1 MARRK
6 EDPPKGSPA
15 WMNTFAD
22 LMNLLLCFF
31 VMLFSMSSVNEE
43 KFEKVI
49 ASFQSTFSILPGGGA
64 SIGEGELI
72 SSGISQLE
80 NFDSYYNQQLSSQ
93 SDGQT
98 EEEKDIT
105 EAYEQQELEESE
117 DMAQQLENA
126 LSQYGIQDD
135 VEVDFNAEYVTLN
148 MNGALLFDS
157 ASAELRDEAYPLV
170 NKLGKILVTYDNNII
185 EVEGHT
191 DNVPIHSSKYED
203 NNVLSMYRALA
214 VANYL
219 RDTTTLDPAYIKSS
233 GRGEYVPIADNA
245 TPEGRARNR
254 RVEIKIYNSYN
265 SNVSGTSTDDT
276 GTETP
281 ADAALSTETVLGKR
295 VSGDRYAG
303 SSDNRC
309 DCETDR
315 SCERIG
321 REA

>member
-281 ADAALSTETVLGKR
+281 ADAALSTETVTG
-295 VSGDRYAG
+295 
-303 SSDNRC
+303 
-309 DCETDR
+309 TP
-315 SCERIG
+315 
-321 REA
+321 EAATTGATVEPTEVVNE

>member
-281 ADAALSTETVLGKR
+281 ADATLSTETV
-295 VSGDRYAG
+295 
-303 SSDNRC
+303 
-309 DCETDR
+309 TDTP
-315 SCERIG
+315 
-321 REA
+321 EAATTGATVEPTEVVNE

>member
-148 MNGALLFDS
+148 MNGSLLFDS

-281 ADAALSTETVLGKR
+281 ADAALSTETV
-295 VSGDRYAG
+295 
-303 SSDNRC
+303 
-309 DCETDR
+309 TDTP
-315 SCERIG
+315 
-321 REA
+321 EAATTGATVEPTEVVNE

>member
-1 MARRK
+1 
-6 EDPPKGSPA
+6 
-15 WMNTFAD
+15 MNTFAD

-265 SNVSGTSTDDT
+265 SNVSGTFTDDT

-281 ADAALSTETVLGKR
+281 ADAALSTETV
-295 VSGDRYAG
+295 
-303 SSDNRC
+303 
-309 DCETDR
+309 TDTP
-315 SCERIG
+315 
-321 REA
+321 EAATTGATVEPTEVVNE

>member
-31 VMLFSMSSVNEE
+31 VMLFAMSSVNEE

-157 ASAELRDEAYPLV
+157 ASAELRDEAYPLI

-214 VANYL
+214 VASYL

-245 TPEGRARNR
+245 TQEGRARNR

-281 ADAALSTETVLGKR
+281 ADAALSTETV
-295 VSGDRYAG
+295 
-303 SSDNRC
+303 
-309 DCETDR
+309 TDTQ
-315 SCERIG
+315 
-321 REA
+321 EAATTGVTVEPTEVVNE

>member
-281 ADAALSTETVLGKR
+281 ADAALSTETV
-295 VSGDRYAG
+295 
-303 SSDNRC
+303 
-309 DCETDR
+309 TDTP
-315 SCERIG
+315 
-321 REA
+321 EAATTGATVKQTEVVNE

>member
-265 SNVSGTSTDDT
+265 SNVSRTSTDDT

-281 ADAALSTETVLGKR
+281 ADAALSTETV
-295 VSGDRYAG
+295 
-303 SSDNRC
+303 
-309 DCETDR
+309 TDTP
-315 SCERIG
+315 
-321 REA
+321 EAATTGATVEPTEVVNE

>member
-265 SNVSGTSTDDT
+265 SNVSGTSTD
-276 GTETP
+276 
-281 ADAALSTETVLGKR
+281 LSTETV
-295 VSGDRYAG
+295 
-303 SSDNRC
+303 
-309 DCETDR
+309 TDTP
-315 SCERIG
+315 
-321 REA
+321 EAATTGATVEPTEVVNE

>member
-219 RDTTTLDPAYIKSS
+219 RDTTTLDSAYIKSS

-265 SNVSGTSTDDT
+265 SNCLLYTS
-276 GTETP
+276 P
-281 ADAALSTETVLGKR
+281 SPR
-295 VSGDRYAG
+295 DRG
-303 SSDNRC
+303 
-309 DCETDR
+309 
-315 SCERIG
+315 
-321 REA
+321 

>member
-170 NKLGKILVTYDNNII
+170 NKLGKILVTYDKNII

-281 ADAALSTETVLGKR
+281 ADAALSTETV
-295 VSGDRYAG
+295 
-303 SSDNRC
+303 
-309 DCETDR
+309 TDTP
-315 SCERIG
+315 
-321 REA
+321 EAATTGATVEPTEVVNE

>member
-126 LSQYGIQDD
+126 LSQYEIQDD

-281 ADAALSTETVLGKR
+281 ADAALSTETV
-295 VSGDRYAG
+295 
-303 SSDNRC
+303 
-309 DCETDR
+309 TDTP
-315 SCERIG
+315 
-321 REA
+321 EAATTGATVEPTEVVNE

>member
-126 LSQYGIQDD
+126 LSQYGIQGD

-281 ADAALSTETVLGKR
+281 ADAALSTETV
-295 VSGDRYAG
+295 
-303 SSDNRC
+303 
-309 DCETDR
+309 TDTP
-315 SCERIG
+315 
-321 REA
+321 EAATTGATVEPTEVVNE

>member
-214 VANYL
+214 DANYL

-281 ADAALSTETVLGKR
+281 ADAALSTETV
-295 VSGDRYAG
+295 
-303 SSDNRC
+303 
-309 DCETDR
+309 TDTP
-315 SCERIG
+315 
-321 REA
+321 EAATTGATVEPTEVVNE

>member
-93 SDGQT
+93 SDGQM

-281 ADAALSTETVLGKR
+281 ADAALSTETV
-295 VSGDRYAG
+295 
-303 SSDNRC
+303 
-309 DCETDR
+309 TDTP
-315 SCERIG
+315 
-321 REA
+321 EAATTGATVEPTEVVNE

>member
-1 MARRK
+1 M
-6 EDPPKGSPA
+6 
-15 WMNTFAD
+15 
-22 LMNLLLCFF
+22 
-31 VMLFSMSSVNEE
+31 
-43 KFEKVI
+43 
-49 ASFQSTFSILPGGGA
+49 
-64 SIGEGELI
+64 I

-276 GTETP
+276 GTETS
-281 ADAALSTETVLGKR
+281 ADAALSTETV
-295 VSGDRYAG
+295 
-303 SSDNRC
+303 
-309 DCETDR
+309 TDTP
-315 SCERIG
+315 
-321 REA
+321 EAATTGATVEPTEVVNE

>member
-1 MARRK
+1 
-6 EDPPKGSPA
+6 
-15 WMNTFAD
+15 MNTFAD

-281 ADAALSTETVLGKR
+281 ADAALSTETV
-295 VSGDRYAG
+295 
-303 SSDNRC
+303 
-309 DCETDR
+309 TDTP
-315 SCERIG
+315 
-321 REA
+321 EAATTGATVEPAEVVNE

>member
-15 WMNTFAD
+15 WMNTFAY

-31 VMLFSMSSVNEE
+31 GMLFSMSSVNEE

-281 ADAALSTETVLGKR
+281 ADAALSTETV
-295 VSGDRYAG
+295 
-303 SSDNRC
+303 
-309 DCETDR
+309 TDTP
-315 SCERIG
+315 
-321 REA
+321 EAATTGATVEPTEVVNE

>member
-148 MNGALLFDS
+148 MNRALLFDS

-281 ADAALSTETVLGKR
+281 ADAALSTETV
-295 VSGDRYAG
+295 
-303 SSDNRC
+303 
-309 DCETDR
+309 TDTP
-315 SCERIG
+315 
-321 REA
+321 EAATTGATVEPTEVVNE

>member
-15 WMNTFAD
+15 WMKTFAD

-281 ADAALSTETVLGKR
+281 ADAALSTETV
-295 VSGDRYAG
+295 
-303 SSDNRC
+303 
-309 DCETDR
+309 TDTP
-315 SCERIG
+315 
-321 REA
+321 EAATTGATVEPTEVVNE

>member
-203 NNVLSMYRALA
+203 NNVLSMYRTLA

-281 ADAALSTETVLGKR
+281 ADAALSTETV
-295 VSGDRYAG
+295 
-303 SSDNRC
+303 
-309 DCETDR
+309 TDTP
-315 SCERIG
+315 
-321 REA
+321 EAATTGATVEPTEVVNE

>member
-31 VMLFSMSSVNEE
+31 VMLFAMSSVNEE

-157 ASAELRDEAYPLV
+157 ASAELRDEAYPLI

-214 VANYL
+214 VASYL
-219 RDTTTLDPAYIKSS
+219 RDTTTLNPAYIKSS

-281 ADAALSTETVLGKR
+281 ADAALSTETV
-295 VSGDRYAG
+295 
-303 SSDNRC
+303 
-309 DCETDR
+309 TDTP
-315 SCERIG
+315 
-321 REA
+321 EAATTGVTVEPTEVVNE

>member
-281 ADAALSTETVLGKR
+281 ADAALSTETV
-295 VSGDRYAG
+295 
-303 SSDNRC
+303 
-309 DCETDR
+309 TDTP
-315 SCERIG
+315 EVATTG
-321 REA
+321 ATVEPTEVVNE

>member
-22 LMNLLLCFF
+22 LMNILLCFF

-203 NNVLSMYRALA
+203 NNVLSMYRAIA

-281 ADAALSTETVLGKR
+281 ADAALSTETV
-295 VSGDRYAG
+295 
-303 SSDNRC
+303 
-309 DCETDR
+309 TDTP
-315 SCERIG
+315 
-321 REA
+321 EAATTGATVEPTEVVNE

>member
-1 MARRK
+1 
-6 EDPPKGSPA
+6 
-15 WMNTFAD
+15 MNTFAD

-276 GTETP
+276 GTETS
-281 ADAALSTETVLGKR
+281 ADAALSTETV
-295 VSGDRYAG
+295 
-303 SSDNRC
+303 
-309 DCETDR
+309 TDTP
-315 SCERIG
+315 
-321 REA
+321 EAATTGATVEPTEVVNE

>member
-72 SSGISQLE
+72 SSGISRLE

-281 ADAALSTETVLGKR
+281 ADAALSTETV
-295 VSGDRYAG
+295 
-303 SSDNRC
+303 
-309 DCETDR
+309 TDTP
-315 SCERIG
+315 
-321 REA
+321 EAATTGATVEPTEVVNE

>member
-170 NKLGKILVTYDNNII
+170 NKLGKILVTYDNSII

-281 ADAALSTETVLGKR
+281 ADAALSTETV
-295 VSGDRYAG
+295 
-303 SSDNRC
+303 
-309 DCETDR
+309 TDTP
-315 SCERIG
+315 
-321 REA
+321 EAATTGATVEPTEVVNE

>member
-1 MARRK
+1 MRRRK
-6 EDPPKGSPA
+6 EDPPKGAPA

-31 VMLFSMSSVNEE
+31 VLLFSMSSVNEE
-43 KFEKVI
+43 KFEKVV
-49 ASFQSTFSILPGGGA
+49 ASFQSTFSILPRGGA

-80 NFDSYYNQQLSSQ
+80 NFDSYYNQQLNSQ
-93 SDGQT
+93 SEGQT
-98 EEEKDIT
+98 EEEKSIT
-105 EAYEQQELEESE
+105 EAYEQQELAESE
-117 DMAQQLENA
+117 NMAQQVENA

-157 ASAELRDEAYPLV
+157 ASAELKDEAYPLI
-170 NKLGKILVTYDNNII
+170 NKLGKILVTYDKNII

-265 SNVSGTSTDDT
+265 LDVNGISTDDT

-281 ADAALSTETVLGKR
+281 ADAAENTESLT
-295 VSGDRYAG
+295 DTPETTAG
-303 SSDNRC
+303 AAVEPTEVVN
-309 DCETDR
+309 E
-315 SCERIG
+315 
-321 REA
+321 

>member
-265 SNVSGTSTDDT
+265 STVSGTSTDDT

-281 ADAALSTETVLGKR
+281 ADAALSTETV
-295 VSGDRYAG
+295 
-303 SSDNRC
+303 
-309 DCETDR
+309 TDTP
-315 SCERIG
+315 
-321 REA
+321 EAATTGATVEPTEVVNE

>member
-135 VEVDFNAEYVTLN
+135 VEVDLNAEYVTLN

-281 ADAALSTETVLGKR
+281 ADAALSTETV
-295 VSGDRYAG
+295 
-303 SSDNRC
+303 
-309 DCETDR
+309 TDTP
-315 SCERIG
+315 
-321 REA
+321 EAATTGATVEPTEVVNE

>member
-245 TPEGRARNR
+245 APEGRARNR

-281 ADAALSTETVLGKR
+281 ADAALSTETV
-295 VSGDRYAG
+295 
-303 SSDNRC
+303 
-309 DCETDR
+309 TDTP
-315 SCERIG
+315 
-321 REA
+321 EAATTGATVEPTEVVNE

>member
-281 ADAALSTETVLGKR
+281 ADAALSTETV
-295 VSGDRYAG
+295 
-303 SSDNRC
+303 
-309 DCETDR
+309 TDTP
-315 SCERIG
+315 EAATIG
-321 REA
+321 ATVEPTEVVNE

>member
-6 EDPPKGSPA
+6 EDPHKGSPA

-31 VMLFSMSSVNEE
+31 VMLFSMSSVDEE

-281 ADAALSTETVLGKR
+281 ADAALSTETV
-295 VSGDRYAG
+295 
-303 SSDNRC
+303 
-309 DCETDR
+309 TDTP
-315 SCERIG
+315 
-321 REA
+321 EAATTGATVEPTEVVNE

>member
-49 ASFQSTFSILPGGGA
+49 ASFQITFSILPGGGA

-281 ADAALSTETVLGKR
+281 ADAALSTETV
-295 VSGDRYAG
+295 
-303 SSDNRC
+303 
-309 DCETDR
+309 TDTP
-315 SCERIG
+315 
-321 REA
+321 EAATTGATVEPTEVVNE

>member
-245 TPEGRARNR
+245 TPEGRASNR

-281 ADAALSTETVLGKR
+281 ADAALSTETV
-295 VSGDRYAG
+295 
-303 SSDNRC
+303 
-309 DCETDR
+309 TDTP
-315 SCERIG
+315 
-321 REA
+321 EAATTGATVEPTEVVNE

>member
-80 NFDSYYNQQLSSQ
+80 KFDSYYNQQLSSQ

-281 ADAALSTETVLGKR
+281 ADAALSTETV
-295 VSGDRYAG
+295 
-303 SSDNRC
+303 
-309 DCETDR
+309 TDTP
-315 SCERIG
+315 
-321 REA
+321 EAATTGATVEPTEVVNE

>member
-80 NFDSYYNQQLSSQ
+80 NCDSYYNQQLSSQ

-117 DMAQQLENA
+117 NMAQQLENA

-214 VANYL
+214 GANYL

-281 ADAALSTETVLGKR
+281 ADAALSTETV
-295 VSGDRYAG
+295 
-303 SSDNRC
+303 
-309 DCETDR
+309 TDTP
-315 SCERIG
+315 
-321 REA
+321 EAATTGATVEPTEVVNE

>member
-191 DNVPIHSSKYED
+191 DNVPIYSSKYED

-281 ADAALSTETVLGKR
+281 ADAALSTETV
-295 VSGDRYAG
+295 
-303 SSDNRC
+303 
-309 DCETDR
+309 TDTP
-315 SCERIG
+315 
-321 REA
+321 EAATTGATVEPTEVVNE